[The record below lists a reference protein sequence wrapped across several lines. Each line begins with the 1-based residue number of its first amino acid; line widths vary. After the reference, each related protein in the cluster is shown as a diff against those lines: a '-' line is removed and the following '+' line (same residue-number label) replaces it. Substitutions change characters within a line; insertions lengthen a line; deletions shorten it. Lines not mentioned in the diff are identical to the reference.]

1 MMFFVC
7 SEHAFSLSVSLTLS
21 VFYISHSLTRHYSLS
36 LSLCDSIVCC
46 SVCYLS
52 SRLRIGWTVVCV
64 LVTNVFRSCSCIDG
78 LLLLETFLIFI
89 VFCVCVCV
97 SYAQNKISKIMA
109 RINIVMLEFV
119 YWRAK
124 RDDEEVGKKYHIR
137 PPPIFIFIYI
147 TIYFK

>member
-1 MMFFVC
+1 MRFFFISSC
-7 SEHAFSLSVSLTLS
+7 FRFAFIK
-21 VFYISHSLTRHYSLS
+21 VFPFSHPFTALLVF
-36 LSLCDSIVCC
+36 SIVLCLHFFRISS
-46 SVCYLS
+46 SVLANG
-52 SRLRIGWTVVCV
+52 RLRTCYKC
-64 LVTNVFRSCSCIDG
+64 FS
-78 LLLLETFLIFI
+78 I
-89 VFCVCVCV
+89 VFLHWWIIITWNVSHFYCFLCVCV